1 MIFIHPLMLILCV
14 VSALV
19 GLAVMILLFPLPGL
33 VANKIQS
40 VQRIKMEK
48 VSRHCR
54 GLVVVSNTL
63 HFEDRL
69 TSSNGHRE

>member
-1 MIFIHPLMLILCV
+1 MLILCV

-40 VQRIKMEK
+40 VQTIKMEK

-54 GLVVVSNTL
+54 GTCSD
-63 HFEDRL
+63 E
-69 TSSNGHRE
+69 